1 MGVAKACEHIG
12 RVLTDHM
19 LQQASSWSPLTERVG
34 VAAARRVVC
43 GGMAVSVSGDGIARC
58 ARRGWTCLFVCLF
71 VLLVRGCGRWG
82 SNSYGQL
89 LHHGSTAISPVELTQ
104 AMLGFNPSD
113 IRSIQA
119 GTSGASCGIAVLCTC
134 LCVFG
139 DSDSTSLNCTRVH

>member
-1 MGVAKACEHIG
+1 M
-12 RVLTDHM
+12 
-19 LQQASSWSPLTERVG
+19 SSVG
-34 VAAARRVVC
+34 VWLFRYLVTASLDAHDA
-43 GGMAVSVSGDGIARC
+43 DG
-58 ARRGWTCLFVCLF
+58 
-71 VLLVRGCGRWG
+71 LVRGCGRWG

-89 LHHGSTAISPVELTQ
+89 LHHGSTAVSPVELTQ